1 MERVKANL
9 LGNEELIQKMEHNS
23 PENVKA
29 VFEKYFDRE
38 MTELLNSN
46 MDFYKRVVDN
56 DKLRNTLKLALFDL
70 LYEDYPKK

>member
-1 MERVKANL
+1 
-9 LGNEELIQKMEHNS
+9 
-23 PENVKA
+23 
-29 VFEKYFDRE
+29 

-56 DKLRNTLKLALFDL
+56 DKLRNTLKLALFEL